1 MTSLAVRTLVTSLAD
16 RTSLTSLAVRTLV
29 TSLAFGTLVTS
40 LTVRTSV
47 KLADHRRWSLQQ
59 YLWVRFKAVYP
70 EKPGFES
77 NKLVPSLNSRCI
89 CLRGVGASYIPL
101 LDSLS
106 TGPIWAPPEHSRVT
120 CKRGRR
126 IGLGSIYRY

>member
-16 RTSLTSLAVRTLV
+16 RTSVTSLAVRTLV

-47 KLADHRRWSLQQ
+47 KLADHRRRSLQQ
-59 YLWVRFKAVYP
+59 YLWVP

-89 CLRGVGASYIPL
+89 CLRGVGALYIPL